1 MGYKATKVLTFGAPM
16 NTIRFIIR
24 KLAFKSKYAVHGSE
38 VSSNL
43 NGGGKKGKDG
53 SLVLASGS

>member
-1 MGYKATKVLTFGAPM
+1 M